1 MEALVASAMKGVL
14 QVPAATVETGACEI
28 DMQEARER
36 MVELIDEIAPGMH
49 VEVSALEKKAE
60 LKKIK

>member
-1 MEALVASAMKGVL
+1 MPV
-14 QVPAATVETGACEI
+14 ATVETGASAM

-49 VEVSALEKKAE
+49 VEVSAMEKKAE